1 MKVLIADDHRLILD
15 GIRRALENADDI
27 EIVGEATNGSQ
38 VVPLVRRTNPD
49 VLLLDMRMPQMDGL
63 ACIDQI
69 KKQGLD
75 VKIVVLSAY
84 RDADHVQA
92 AFNRGAN
99 GYIVK
104 SINPVDLASAVR
116 QAMEG
121 TFFSPVDPSAANEA
135 EVASSAGLTERELDI
150 LKAVARGL
158 SNQRVAKEF
167 WITEQTVKFHLSNIY
182 RKLGVSSRTEAI
194 HYAYERGVV
203 ESPLYTSAGA

>member
-1 MKVLIADDHRLILD
+1 MKVLIADDHRLVLD
-15 GIRRALENADDI
+15 GIRRALEDADDI

-63 ACIDQI
+63 TCIDHL

-84 RDADHVQA
+84 KDAEHVRA

-116 QAMEG
+116 QAMDG
-121 TFFSPVDPSAANEA
+121 TFFSPVDPSRENDA
-135 EVASSAGLTERELDI
+135 EIASSAGLTDREL
-150 LKAVARGL
+150 ARGL
-158 SNQRVAKEF
+158 SNQRIGKEF

-182 RKLGVSSRTEAI
+182 RKLGVSSRTEAT
-194 HYAYERGVV
+194 HYAYERGLV
-203 ESPLYTSAGA
+203 ESPLYANAGA

>member
-1 MKVLIADDHRLILD
+1 
-15 GIRRALENADDI
+15 
-27 EIVGEATNGSQ
+27 
-38 VVPLVRRTNPD
+38 
-49 VLLLDMRMPQMDGL
+49 MDGL
-63 ACIDQI
+63 TCIDQL

-84 RDADHVQA
+84 KDAEHVRA

-116 QAMEG
+116 QAMDG
-121 TFFSPVDPSAANEA
+121 TFFSPVDASRENDA
-135 EVASSAGLTERELDI
+135 EVASSAGLTDRELDI

-158 SNQRVAKEF
+158 SNQRIGKEF

-182 RKLGVSSRTEAI
+182 RKLDVANRTEASRW
-194 HYAYERGVV
+194 AQRNGLLAPVGAGERA
-203 ESPLYTSAGA
+203 S